1 MKTSVHHILD
11 KQQAKFL
18 KKLDVWLADNIYSD
32 GSGGEEVVL
41 KLREMITKIEENGYY
56 DTLQKELLNE
66 LRHQYMKDSNEESK

>member
-1 MKTSVHHILD
+1 MKTSVHH
-11 KQQAKFL
+11 L

-66 LRHQYMKDSNEESK
+66 LRHQYMKDSKEESK

>member
-1 MKTSVHHILD
+1 MKTSVHHTLD
-11 KQQAKFL
+11 KEQAKLL
-18 KKLDVWLADNIYSD
+18 KKLDAWLVDNIYSD

-66 LRHQYMKDSNEESK
+66 LRHQYMKDSKEESK

>member
-1 MKTSVHHILD
+1 MKTSVHHTLD

-66 LRHQYMKDSNEESK
+66 LRHQYMKDSKEESK